1 VAFLLVTPSDASPM
15 MKLQQ
20 RDWNHPPRPE
30 KLGVAPTA
38 NGVGRIPGLWAVRGS
53 PDSDADIPQAGNRPV
68 GKGECPRWG
77 GHFCPRR
84 WREVAMKLVRRLALA
99 AGSLLALVLAG
110 GAHARF

>member
-1 VAFLLVTPSDASPM
+1 MAFLLVTPTDATPM

-30 KLGVAPTA
+30 KLGMARTA

-68 GKGECPRWG
+68 GRVSARVGEGIFAQGDGGRW
-77 GHFCPRR
+77 P
-84 WREVAMKLVRRLALA
+84 
-99 AGSLLALVLAG
+99 
-110 GAHARF
+110 